1 MIDPSVALQ
10 TALYAALTSPGTL
23 PASVGGRVYD
33 GIPQNA
39 TTPYVSMGDCQVL
52 PDKAGC
58 IDGAECYPIID
69 VWSTYNGYKEA
80 KTIAAAILSA
90 LDDRPENLTVSG
102 FDVIVFELEQYQP
115 LRDPDGITRRVSLT
129 FRALLTP
136 SA

>member
-10 TALYAALTSPGTL
+10 TAIFAALTATGTL
-23 PASVGGRVYD
+23 PAIVGGRVYD
-33 GIPQNA
+33 AAPQNA
-39 TTPYVSMGDCQVL
+39 ATPYVSMGDCQVL

-80 KTIAAAILSA
+80 KTIAAAIVA
-90 LDDRPENLTVSG
+90 KLDDKPEALNVDG

-129 FRALLTP
+129 FRALLSQT
-136 SA
+136 